1 MMLTTIENLRKNG
14 FEVIE
19 VATADEALEI
29 AKGFVE
35 PQMHIGL
42 GGSTTVQ
49 QIGLLAWLT
58 EQENIQLSNQY
69 EAGITMEENLERRR
83 QGMISDLYVTG
94 CNAITQKGELVN
106 ADGDGNRVAAQIFG
120 PKKVL
125 LIASK
130 NKIVESVKEGFGRIR
145 GIAAPK
151 NIERM
156 NAKAVSMGKE
166 PHYNNENIANKFV
179 FITADKPGRTTIIIV
194 GEELGY

>member
-1 MMLTTIENLRKNG
+1 MLTTIENLRKNG
-14 FEVIE
+14 FDVIE
-19 VATADEALEI
+19 VATAGEALEI

-49 QIGLLAWLT
+49 QIGLLEWLT
-58 EQENIQLSNQY
+58 QQEEIQLSNQY
-69 EAGITMEENLERRR
+69 EVGITMEENLERRR
-83 QGMISDLYVTG
+83 QGMISDLYITS

-120 PKKVL
+120 PRKVL

-156 NAKAVSMGKE
+156 NAKAISMGKE
-166 PHYNNENIANKFV
+166 PRYNEDNIANKFV

>member
-83 QGMISDLYVTG
+83 QGMISALYVTG

>member
-1 MMLTTIENLRKNG
+1 MLTTIENLRKNG
-14 FEVIE
+14 FDVIE
-19 VATADEALEI
+19 VATGLEALEI

-35 PQMHIGL
+35 PQMHVGL

-49 QIGLLAWLT
+49 QIGLLEWLT
-58 EQENIQLSNQY
+58 QQSNIRLSNQY

-83 QGMISDLYVTG
+83 QGIVSDLYITG

-120 PKKVL
+120 PHKVL

-156 NAKAVSMGKE
+156 NAKAIAMGKE
-166 PHYNNENIANKFV
+166 PRYNEDNIANKFV
-179 FITADKPGRTTIIIV
+179 FITGDKPGRTTIILV

>member
-1 MMLTTIENLRKNG
+1 MQTTIDNLKNNG
-14 FEVIE
+14 FSVIE
-19 VATADEALEI
+19 VATAAEALEI

-35 PQMHIGL
+35 PQMQIGL

-49 QIGLLAWLT
+49 QIGLLDWLT
-58 EQENIQLSNQY
+58 EQEDINLSNQY
-69 EAGITMEENLERRR
+69 EAGITMEENIERRR
-83 QGMISDLYVTG
+83 QGLISDLYITG
-94 CNAITQKGELVN
+94 CNAITHKGELVN

-120 PKKVL
+120 PRKVL

-156 NAKAVSMGKE
+156 NAKAISMGKE
-166 PHYNNENIANKFV
+166 PHYNEDNIANKFA
-179 FITADKPGRTTIIIV
+179 FITADRPGRTTIILV
-194 GEELGY
+194 GEALGY

>member
-1 MMLTTIENLRKNG
+1 MLTTIENLRKNG

-19 VATADEALEI
+19 VATAGEALEI

-49 QIGLLAWLT
+49 QIGLLEWLIQ
-58 EQENIQLSNQY
+58 QEEIQLSNQY

-83 QGMISDLYVTG
+83 QGLVSDLYITS

-120 PKKVL
+120 PRKVL
-125 LIASK
+125 LIVSK

-156 NAKAVSMGKE
+156 NAKAIAMGKE
-166 PHYNNENIANKFV
+166 PRYNDDNIANKFV

>member
-1 MMLTTIENLRKNG
+1 MQTIIDNLKNNG
-14 FEVIE
+14 FSVIE
-19 VATADEALEI
+19 VATAAEALEI

-49 QIGLLAWLT
+49 QIGLLDWLT
-58 EQENIQLSNQY
+58 EQEDINLSNQY
-69 EAGITMEENLERRR
+69 EAGITMEENVERRR
-83 QGMISDLYVTG
+83 QGLVSDLYITG

-120 PKKVL
+120 PRKVL

-145 GIAAPK
+145 GIVAPK

-156 NAKAVSMGKE
+156 NAKAISMGKE
-166 PHYNNENIANKFV
+166 PHYNEDNIANKFV
-179 FITADKPGRTTIIIV
+179 FITADKPGRTTIILV
-194 GEELGY
+194 GEALGY

>member
-1 MMLTTIENLRKNG
+1 MLTTIENLRKNG
-14 FEVIE
+14 FDVIE
-19 VATADEALEI
+19 VATAGEALEI

-49 QIGLLAWLT
+49 QIGLLEWLT
-58 EQENIQLSNQY
+58 QQEEIQLSNQY
-69 EAGITMEENLERRR
+69 ESGITMGENLERRR
-83 QGMISDLYVTG
+83 QGMISDLYITS

-120 PKKVL
+120 PRKVL

-156 NAKAVSMGKE
+156 NAKAISMGKE
-166 PHYNNENIANKFV
+166 PRYNEDNIANKFV

>member
-1 MMLTTIENLRKNG
+1 MLATIENLRKNG

-19 VATADEALEI
+19 VATGSEALEI

-35 PQMHIGL
+35 SGMHIGL
-42 GGSTTVQ
+42 GGSITVQ
-49 QIGLLAWLT
+49 QIGLLDWLT
-58 EQENIQLSNQY
+58 QQDHVHLSNQY
-69 EAGITMEENLERRR
+69 ESGITMEENLERRR
-83 QGMISDLYVTG
+83 QGLVSDLYITS

-120 PKKVL
+120 PRKVL
-125 LIASK
+125 LVVSK

-156 NAKAVSMGKE
+156 NTKAISMGKE
-166 PHYNNENIANKFV
+166 PRYNEENIANKFA

-194 GEELGY
+194 GEALGY

>member
-1 MMLTTIENLRKNG
+1 MFTVIDNLQNNG
-14 FEVIE
+14 FSVIE
-19 VATADEALEI
+19 VATAAEALEI

-49 QIGLLAWLT
+49 QIGLLDWLT
-58 EQENIQLSNQY
+58 QQEDINLSNQY
-69 EAGITMEENLERRR
+69 ESGITMEENVERRR
-83 QGMISDLYVTG
+83 QGMISDLYITG

-120 PKKVL
+120 PRKVL

-166 PHYNNENIANKFV
+166 PRYNEDNIANKFA
-179 FITADKPGRTTIIIV
+179 FITADKPGRTTIILV
-194 GEELGY
+194 GEDLGY

>member
-1 MMLTTIENLRKNG
+1 MMSIIENLRKNG

-19 VATADEALEI
+19 VGSGAEALEI
-29 AKGFVE
+29 AKGFVK

-42 GGSTTVQ
+42 GGSVSVQ
-49 QIGLLAWLT
+49 QIGLLEWLT
-58 EQENIQLSNQY
+58 VQQDIHLFNQY
-69 EAGITMEENLERRR
+69 EAGISMEENVERRR
-83 QGMISDLYVTG
+83 QGLISDLYITG

-120 PKKVL
+120 PRKVL
-125 LIASK
+125 LIVSK

-166 PHYNNENIANKFV
+166 PRYNEENIANKFA
-179 FITADKPGRTTIIIV
+179 FITSDKPGRTTIILV
-194 GEELGY
+194 DDELGY

>member
-1 MMLTTIENLRKNG
+1 MLTTIENLRKNG

-19 VATADEALEI
+19 VATGAEALEI
-29 AKGFVE
+29 AKGFVAS
-35 PQMHIGL
+35 QMHIGL

-49 QIGLLAWLT
+49 QIGLLEWLT
-58 EQENIQLSNQY
+58 QQEDIRLSNQY
-69 EAGITMEENLERRR
+69 EAGISMEENLERRR
-83 QGMISDLYVTG
+83 QGLVSDLYITG

-120 PKKVL
+120 PRKVL

-166 PHYNNENIANKFV
+166 PRYNEENIANKFV
-179 FITADKPGRTTIIIV
+179 FITNDKPGRTTIILV
-194 GEELGY
+194 HETLGY